1 MTENIID
8 VAIVGGGVS
17 GVYTGW
23 RLLTSDLSKSEL
35 SQFAD
40 ESGKL
45 NVQVF
50 ELSDRIGGRLISLD
64 PPEMNGIKAE
74 FGGMRYLTNQPL
86 VSGLIDKLG
95 LANKAFPVSGDEN
108 IYYLRGKHL
117 RHRDFK
123 NPKDVPYRLSW
134 QEQGKTPGSSLPKRL
149 MCLFP
154 VARI

>member
-23 RLLTSDLSKSEL
+23 RLLTSDLSESEL

-50 ELSDRIGGRLISLD
+50 ELSDRIGGTFD
-64 PPEMNGIKAE
+64 
-74 FGGMRYLTNQPL
+74 
-86 VSGLIDKLG
+86 
-95 LANKAFPVSGDEN
+95 LARSTRNEWYQSRVWRDALSHQSTIGFWFD
-108 IYYLRGKHL
+108 
-117 RHRDFK
+117 RH
-123 NPKDVPYRLSW
+123 
-134 QEQGKTPGSSLPKRL
+134 
-149 MCLFP
+149 
-154 VARI
+154 A